1 MANEKAKLLLESSS
15 DYFDRI
21 SAVQQA
27 LRMGMS
33 QEEIEEYLDWIQ
45 LLRNE
50 RMSLGSELSSQ
61 SES

>member
-33 QEEIEEYLDWIQ
+33 LEEIEEYLDWIK

-50 RMSLGSELSSQ
+50 RMSLGAEQPSQ
-61 SES
+61 TE

>member
-33 QEEIEEYLDWIQ
+33 LEEIEEYLDWIK

-50 RMSLGSELSSQ
+50 RMSLGSELPSQ
-61 SES
+61 SE